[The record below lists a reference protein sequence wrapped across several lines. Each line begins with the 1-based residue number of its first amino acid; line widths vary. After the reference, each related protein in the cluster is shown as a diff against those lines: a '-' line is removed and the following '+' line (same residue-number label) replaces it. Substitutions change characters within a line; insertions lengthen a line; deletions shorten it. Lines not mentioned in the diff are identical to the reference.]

1 MNVEIINRSHH
12 PLPSYATEGASG
24 LDIRAYIQENITL
37 LPLQRM
43 LVNTGLYVALPD
55 GLEAQIRPRSGLAL
69 KQGITVLNTPGTI
82 DSDYR
87 GEIKVLLI
95 NLSDQPFT
103 IQDGE
108 RIAQLVIS
116 PYIKISW
123 SPVPSLSITDRG
135 AGGYGSTGIQ

>member
-1 MNVEIINRSHH
+1 MQIEIINQSHH
-12 PLPSYATEGASG
+12 LLPAYATEGASG

-37 LPLQRM
+37 LPLQRV
-43 LVNTGLYVALPD
+43 LVNTGLYVALPA

-95 NLSDQPFT
+95 NLSEQPFT

-108 RIAQLVIS
+108 RIAQLVIA
-116 PYIKISW
+116 PYTKISW
-123 SPVPSLSITDRG
+123 SSVSTLSTTDRG